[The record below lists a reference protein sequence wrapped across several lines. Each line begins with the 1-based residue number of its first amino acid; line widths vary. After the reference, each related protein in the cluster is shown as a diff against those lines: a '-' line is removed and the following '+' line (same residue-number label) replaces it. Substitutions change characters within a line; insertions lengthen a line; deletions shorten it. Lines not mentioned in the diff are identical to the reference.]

1 MMGEFLPSSLIL
13 LEGDDD
19 PPPPAAAVVAA
30 DDDVVVDLSD
40 KASSKIRL
48 AGPSMVRSAFSI
60 N

>member
-1 MMGEFLPSSLIL
+1 MIGEFLPSSLIL
-13 LEGDDD
+13 LEGDD
-19 PPPPAAAVVAA
+19 PPPVAVAAA

-40 KASSKIRL
+40 KASSRIRL

>member
-13 LEGDDD
+13 LEGDD
-19 PPPPAAAVVAA
+19 PPPVAVAAV
-30 DDDVVVDLSD
+30 DVDLSD
-40 KASSKIRL
+40 RASSKIRL